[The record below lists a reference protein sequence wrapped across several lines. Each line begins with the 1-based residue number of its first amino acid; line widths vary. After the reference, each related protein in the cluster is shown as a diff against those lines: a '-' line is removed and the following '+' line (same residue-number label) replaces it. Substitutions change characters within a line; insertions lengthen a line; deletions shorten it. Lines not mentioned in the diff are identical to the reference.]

1 MNFFLVLAAIAVLS
15 AFAVIFNKNVVHSAL
30 ALLVNFSTVAVLY
43 FTLNAQFLGIA
54 QILVYAG
61 AIVVLFLF
69 VVMLLGADLG
79 EKVPSWITWRNIVF
93 IALGFVLLTVV
104 GTAVFDNVIRGAR
117 GNFTQEAVE
126 QVGQTQAIA
135 ATLFTEY
142 ILPFQLVA
150 VLLSVG
156 VVGVVWLAQ
165 HQQRFRFGKVIAI
178 LDTGWVGESQRQQ
191 DDLLRV
197 NWLQR
202 QSLFDFD
209 RVEIVQASDEDV
221 ERFARQVSN
230 DTNDWRRAGYRQ
242 MPCLISTDCSLS
254 ENTINLLKNAFG
266 EVKITEKFE
275 SYFHD

>member
-117 GNFTQEAVE
+117 GDFTQEAVE